1 MFRDQVR
8 ILRGEGYGAP
18 FACIRIDFGSHY
30 SGVSHEG
37 IDQIAD
43 LELTQASSFYLKLR

>member
-30 SGVSHEG
+30 CGVSHQG
-37 IDQIAD
+37 IDQVAD
-43 LELTQASSFYLKLR
+43 LDLIQIGSFNLKLR

>member
-30 SGVSHEG
+30 CGVPDEG
-37 IDQIAD
+37 IGQIAD